1 MSEAPS
7 TIRQRV
13 LVSGRVQG
21 VGFRYHTAE
30 RAAALEV
37 TGWVR
42 NMRSGSVEL
51 EVQGDASSVE
61 ALVQWLEDGPSHAR
75 VESVETTTIDVV
87 AGERQFRVVG

>member
-1 MSEAPS
+1 MAEELS

-30 RAAALEV
+30 RAAALKV

-42 NMRSGSVEL
+42 NIRSGSVEV
-51 EVQGDASSVE
+51 EVQGDRSSVE
-61 ALVQWLEDGPSHAR
+61 ALVQWLRDGPSHAR
-75 VESVETTTIDVV
+75 VESVETTTINVV
-87 AGERQFRVVG
+87 ADERQFRIIG